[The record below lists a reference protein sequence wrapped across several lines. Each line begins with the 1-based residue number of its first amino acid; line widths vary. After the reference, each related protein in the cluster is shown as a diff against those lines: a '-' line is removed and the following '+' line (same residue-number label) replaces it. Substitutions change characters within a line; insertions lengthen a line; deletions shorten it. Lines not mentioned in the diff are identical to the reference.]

1 MTMRGIEIHSINDL
15 LKNFSIDELI
25 YYYYSGEL
33 ELFLREINENEKAEY
48 VNDIKKNSLLLIRL
62 YHVFNLELEMTEEM
76 VRQL

>member
-33 ELFLREINENEKAEY
+33 EFFLREINENEKADY

-62 YHVFNLELEMTEEM
+62 YHIFDLKAIISIIIKYF
-76 VRQL
+76 

>member
-33 ELFLREINENEKAEY
+33 ELFLREINENEKADY

-62 YHVFNLELEMTEEM
+62 YHIFNLELEMTEEM